1 MWINSAYFFVVYLID
16 RCDVIRLS
24 VTARMM
30 DAFLQGRRF
39 WEKNGN
45 IVLVPPSQ
53 PTSGTSS
60 LTSRTSEQ
68 GCAIQN
74 MGDSDLPSQNNS
86 CFGSDWNSNQFLA
99 ADEKKTDQKTLGDS
113 MFDQFSNVKDNVNK
127 EFLRKSPT
135 SPAGSPT
142 GLFGAHQKDLSY
154 DDLSKNIDANL
165 AEIDMETFR
174 SEDINSILAL
184 PAIYSGDFQS
194 ASHGE
199 QCASVSGSLLN
210 GLELD
215 TSTSN
220 RHSEDEISICK
231 DEPLF
236 SPLREPPVPEATIS
250 VDSLDN
256 SSSYDQDLVLT
267 CKANKNNYT
276 IVFEGSS
283 TQFSDDSDYQDVCRS
298 SEGES
303 SLSGAVHINYSSNFK
318 KQSSMVQS
326 DVAFTTWSK
335 LWRSHRVTSRRRSDS
350 NTKISIKSQSLPNL
364 SHNSVFITD
373 KQLTQWAKWCGNHR
387 FPLYEVVQNY
397 QASGMHVA
405 NSKECLHSVSLLK
418 LFMKHK
424 VSSNSSIG
432 SSGQSDS
439 STSLILQPLNFRN
452 TSLQN
457 SLDISDSKI
466 KPLQR
471 NTDDTPQN
479 QKEKNRASC
488 QNDNDTR
495 NTQMFVDN
503 IKILDWNAVQ
513 NITETNN
520 NNINSLYNTENDV
533 PNNNNIEEIRVNGS
547 SDDCDNSQCFEDSLM
562 DAQSPP
568 LKHFHATPI
577 KEEEE
582 TDISSGDEVMRD
594 SKNPFG
600 SDESTGGDITVI
612 QNNTLDHVTHTNRQ
626 ENGSNLERINNIF
639 PSCKSNV
646 GLVNKTF
653 SLNREDH
660 LTSKKSGVPTENHSQ
675 STQTKQFNI
684 NDCAGTEGFK
694 PLHAFSCKTSSNQTD
709 CDTVNTGHYPGSR
722 DSSPASSGYVSSR
735 HSSVE
740 RLRHSS
746 QGSNANHTT
755 PVTPVAVQK
764 SNVVLTTTCT
774 CGTQIPVH
782 VKDSSVQT
790 STLYNSNSSSGFTLK
805 ESSAVLPEPIQFSQ
819 TAVKCPLQNVAS
831 QTKQRQKDKKSIYV
845 CYPNYSLPDLSFLK
859 SIIEENSESVFLAPT
874 EYKLPQDILGQ
885 KRPARPKSY
894 TAYESLLQ
902 KHLTK
907 IKDWESLNVLLP
919 DDLKI
924 LISKTH
930 AKGVKV
936 DSPLSKETIFSK
948 NRHQNLSSSYCNADD
963 ATKLKTNFSDIS
975 YKRHMPRSIL
985 RKSSSVEQCEDRQ
998 CRVHLP
1004 TRCTSA
1010 SSVICS
1016 KDGGNS
1022 PDNIATHYKQGFCD
1036 FFPKNIRC
1044 PDSKCSECI
1053 GMQKPEVPLKKFHH
1067 NLAANIPSDL
1077 FHNSEA
1083 KHSPCN
1089 NYKPP
1094 SPMRMHPDMT
1104 STPDKKSSFSFENC
1118 RDENVLQDINGKNI
1132 PYSLNNENMMPSFD
1146 PKSNGQNVES
1156 HMNCFHNKKAVKFC
1170 EKSPTKGSKHLDAC
1184 KVGKCCNCDTQNRSP
1199 GDFHSSQCSCDICN
1213 LESDKPPQEFIVS
1226 PTQNSLLYPDITDSY
1241 TLQNFSGGGKFFQEA
1256 LRRKTGLVENLRKAT
1271 QIIFEHYKSKKGG
1284 DCGSSFSM
1292 AQKILT
1298 WLCPAVHTILS
1309 DGLLPSVQGFFGP
1322 LPNSPWK
1329 VAGAS
1334 IKQGETRKEV
1344 EDLLNHVNSEKLL
1357 TDSTYRF
1364 NAFIIGLLNL
1374 GCFEWWLGH
1383 LCACQSLICHH
1394 YHPTALLSLLALPA
1408 AVHLRHELKE
1418 LVSPLSNLSFN
1429 LDIIFETKVTSGE
1442 NWKKYSE
1449 GNFRHGIDHS
1459 NESKT
1464 CKDHEDRNLSDLNLQ
1479 FSPYKQTAGNKIN
1492 DFNLKSKHNQALS
1505 PCNNLM
1511 NIRSEA
1517 EECHENQ
1524 VWPGITINPFP
1535 NAKFAEEFNIT
1546 SQNKKEKNQSGRNAV
1561 PLNFL
1566 RDTLLPRDSES
1577 KKGDIPHFSLCS
1589 STDSGCSSQIDHAN
1603 HMASPATTSDDSPNV
1618 DVKEGQQFKMLRQKW
1633 EKISHG
1639 INKQIPNKTP
1649 SPKAAKPT
1657 IASSS
1662 KAKKKAEI
1670 SPPRS
1675 VHNAREI
1682 AIPKTPTKSL
1692 SQTPPSR
1699 RAQGKTNLYAG
1710 TSNDIKT
1717 LSPDAVPSSQND
1729 ANEKRKS
1736 QIPTL
1741 KFNKS
1746 PQIKS
1751 MIPVQKLGAR
1761 ARSANRD
1768 SRFPSD

>member
-1 MWINSAYFFVVYLID
+1 
-16 RCDVIRLS
+16 
-24 VTARMM
+24 
-30 DAFLQGRRF
+30 
-39 WEKNGN
+39 
-45 IVLVPPSQ
+45 
-53 PTSGTSS
+53 
-60 LTSRTSEQ
+60 
-68 GCAIQN
+68 
-74 MGDSDLPSQNNS
+74 MGDSNQSSQNNS
-86 CFGSDWNSNQFLA
+86 CFDSDWNSNQFLSS
-99 ADEKKTDQKTLGDS
+99 DVKMTDQKSLDS
-113 MFDQFSNVKDNVNK
+113 SLFERISNFRDNVNK
-127 EFLRKSPT
+127 DYSRKSPT

-142 GLFGAHQKDLSY
+142 TMYGASLHQKDLSY

-194 ASHGE
+194 ESRGE

-256 SSSYDQDLVLT
+256 SSSYEQDLVLT

-303 SLSGAVHINYSSNFK
+303 SMSGAVHINCGSYR

-335 LWRSHRVTSRRRSDS
+335 LWKSHRISRRKSDTS

-373 KQLTQWAKWCGNHR
+373 KQLNQWAKWCGNHR
-387 FPLYEVVQNY
+387 LPLYELVQNY
-397 QASGMHVA
+397 QAAGMHVG

-452 TSLQN
+452 ASLQN
-457 SLDISDSKI
+457 SLNISEKV

-471 NTDDTPQN
+471 NTDDLSQN
-479 QKEKNRASC
+479 HKDKNRPKN

-495 NTQMFVDN
+495 QAQMIVDN
-503 IKILDWNAVQ
+503 IQILDWNSVQ
-513 NITETNN
+513 NMTETNN
-520 NNINSLYNTENDV
+520 NNINSLYNTDNV
-533 PNNNNIEEIRVNGS
+533 PNNNNIEELRGNEE
-547 SDDCDNSQCFEDSLM
+547 CDNSQYFEDSLM
-562 DAQSPP
+562 DAPSPP
-568 LKHFHATPI
+568 LKHFHTTPI

-600 SDESTGGDITVI
+600 SDDSSSGEITVI
-612 QNNTLDHVTHTNRQ
+612 QNNNLDHASSTNRQ
-626 ENGSNLERINNIF
+626 ENGAHLERINNIF
-639 PSCKSNV
+639 PTCKSNIDI
-646 GLVNKTF
+646 LNKGYHV
-653 SLNREDH
+653 LNKEDA
-660 LTSKKSGVPTENHSQ
+660 SAKRNGIPTESH

-684 NDCAGTEGFK
+684 NDCSGPDGFK
-694 PLHAFSCKTSSNQTD
+694 PLQAFSCKTSSNQTD
-709 CDTVNTGHYPGSR
+709 CDTTTTVQYTTSR

-740 RLRHSS
+740 RIRPPSLISATH
-746 QGSNANHTT
+746 NVTT
-755 PVTPVAVQK
+755 PVSPIQK
-764 SNVVLTTTCT
+764 SNVILTTICT

-782 VKDSSVQT
+782 VKDSCVQT
-790 STLYNSNSSSGFTLK
+790 STLAVSNSNSGFTFK
-805 ESSAVLPEPIQFSQ
+805 ESTTNLPEPNQHSQ
-819 TAVKCPLQNVAS
+819 TSVKSPVNNVES
-831 QTKQRQKDKKSIYV
+831 QFGKQKAKDKKSVYV

-859 SIIEENSESVFLAPT
+859 SVIEENSESVFLTPT
-874 EYKLPQDILGQ
+874 EYKLPQEILNQ
-885 KRPARPKSY
+885 RRPSRPRSY
-894 TAYESLLQ
+894 GAYENLLQ

-924 LISKTH
+924 LISKQRP
-930 AKGVKV
+930 KGMKS
-936 DSPLSKETIFSK
+936 DSSSFTDALNSKEALQF
-948 NRHQNLSSSYCNADD
+948 LSSSYCNIDD
-963 ATKLKTNFSDIS
+963 ASKLKIGGSESAN
-975 YKRHMPRSIL
+975 KQHVPRSIL
-985 RKSSSVEQCEDRQ
+985 RKSNSVEQCEDKQ
-998 CRVHLP
+998 CHAHLP
-1004 TRCTSA
+1004 IRCTSA
-1010 SSVICS
+1010 SSFICG
-1016 KDGGNS
+1016 KDGGKS
-1022 PDNIATHYKQGFCD
+1022 LPSDLVHYKQD
-1036 FFPKNIRC
+1036 FYGGSPQNI
-1044 PDSKCSECI
+1044 PTSNVKFSDYFNNQKVDASGKKYQVVQNSDKKCS
-1053 GMQKPEVPLKKFHH
+1053 
-1067 NLAANIPSDL
+1067 
-1077 FHNSEA
+1077 
-1083 KHSPCN
+1083 PCDSF
-1089 NYKPP
+1089 KLP
-1094 SPMRMHPDMT
+1094 SPLSVQQHDIGT
-1104 STPDKKSSFSFENC
+1104 ILDKHCKEENLLQNFS
-1118 RDENVLQDINGKNI
+1118 GKNL
-1132 PYSLNNENMMPSFD
+1132 PYLFNNENILPPFETRCEVQA
-1146 PKSNGQNVES
+1146 GEAQ
-1156 HMNCFHNKKAVKFC
+1156 MNCLHGKKAVKFC
-1170 EKSPTKGSKHLDAC
+1170 ERSPTKSSKQTDSC
-1184 KVGKCCNCDTQNRSP
+1184 KSAKCCSCDMQNRSP
-1199 GDFHSSQCSCDICN
+1199 GDAHSPQCSCDICN
-1213 LESDKPPQEFIVS
+1213 LESEKSTQEFLVS
-1226 PTQNSLLYPDITDSY
+1226 PTQNSLLYPEISDSY

-1271 QIIFEHYKSKKGG
+1271 QIIFEHHKTFSKKGG
-1284 DCGSSFSM
+1284 DCASSFSTG
-1292 AQKILT
+1292 QKILT

-1334 IKQGETRKEV
+1334 IKQGETRKDV
-1344 EDLLNHVNSEKLL
+1344 EELLNNVNSEKLL

-1364 NAFIIGLLNL
+1364 NAFILGLLNL

-1383 LCACQSLICHH
+1383 LCSCQSLICHH

-1429 LDIIFETKVTSGE
+1429 LDLIFETKLTSGD
-1442 NWKKYSE
+1442 NWKKYDM
-1449 GNFRHGIDHS
+1449 GNFRPNLGEFQ
-1459 NESKT
+1459 NESKNG
-1464 CKDHEDRNLSDLNLQ
+1464 KEHDDKNVMDLNLQ
-1479 FSPYKQTAGNKIN
+1479 FSPCKQLVGNKIN
-1492 DFNLKSKHNQALS
+1492 DFSLKNKHSHASS
-1505 PCNNLM
+1505 PSNNLM
-1511 NIRSEA
+1511 NIRGEA
-1517 EECHENQ
+1517 EECNENQ

-1535 NAKFAEEFNIT
+1535 NAKFAEEFNVT
-1546 SQNKKEKNQSGRNAV
+1546 SHSKKDKNQSNRNGV
-1561 PLNFL
+1561 PSNLL
-1566 RDTLLPRDSES
+1566 RDTLLPREIDQL
-1577 KKGDIPHFSLCS
+1577 GRRDVPHFSLCS
-1589 STDSGCSSQIDHAN
+1589 STDSGCSSQIDHLN
-1603 HMASPATTSDDSPNV
+1603 HVSPAANDESPNV

-1639 INKQIPNKTP
+1639 INKQIVNKTP
-1649 SPKAAKPT
+1649 SPKAPAARPT
-1657 IASSS
+1657 ISSSS
-1662 KAKKKAEI
+1662 KSKKKTEI

-1675 VHNAREI
+1675 ARTSNESVV
-1682 AIPKTPTKSL
+1682 PKTPTKMF

-1699 RAQGKTNLYAG
+1699 RSQGKANLYSG
-1710 TSNDIKT
+1710 EGKGYTPDIV
-1717 LSPDAVPSSQND
+1717 ASSQVPVEN
-1729 ANEKRKS
+1729 NEKKRS

-1741 KFNKS
+1741 KFAK
-1746 PQIKS
+1746 PKS
-1751 MIPVQKLGAR
+1751 MIPVQKIGPR

-1768 SRFPSD
+1768 M

>member
-1 MWINSAYFFVVYLID
+1 MGES
-16 RCDVIRLS
+16 
-24 VTARMM
+24 
-30 DAFLQGRRF
+30 G
-39 WEKNGN
+39 
-45 IVLVPPSQ
+45 PPSQ
-53 PTSGTSS
+53 NIS
-60 LTSRTSEQ
+60 
-68 GCAIQN
+68 
-74 MGDSDLPSQNNS
+74 
-86 CFGSDWNSNQFLA
+86 FSDWNSNQFLA
-99 ADEKKTDQKTLGDS
+99 SPERKTDQKCLDDCIFGQYT
-113 MFDQFSNVKDNVNK
+113 NVKDNANK
-127 EFLRKSPT
+127 EYSRKSPT
-135 SPAGSPT
+135 TSPTGSPT
-142 GLFGAHQKDLSY
+142 AAFGASLHQKDLSY

-215 TSTSN
+215 ASTRSN

-256 SSSYDQDLVLT
+256 SSSYEQDLVLT

-298 SEGES
+298 SEGEG
-303 SLSGAVHINYSSNFK
+303 SLSGAVHINYSSSFK

-335 LWRSHRVTSRRRSDS
+335 LWRSHRINRRKSDCG
-350 NTKISIKSQSLPNL
+350 TKVSSKSQSLPNL

-397 QASGMHVA
+397 QAAGMRVA

-418 LFMKHK
+418 LFMKHR

-452 TSLQN
+452 ASLQN
-457 SLDISDSKI
+457 SLDISDNKI

-471 NTDDTPQN
+471 NTDDA
-479 QKEKNRASC
+479 KEKHRAVSGH
-488 QNDNDTR
+488 NDNDTR
-495 NTQMFVDN
+495 QTQMFVDN
-503 IKILDWNAVQ
+503 IQILDWNSVQ
-513 NITETNN
+513 NMTEANN
-520 NNINSLYNTENDV
+520 NNINSLYNNTENNV
-533 PNNNNIEEIRVNGS
+533 PDNNNIEDITVNSGN
-547 SDDCDNSQCFEDSLM
+547 DDCDNSQCFEDSLM
-562 DAQSPP
+562 DAPSPP

-600 SDESTGGDITVI
+600 SDDSTSGDITVI
-612 QNNTLDHVTHTNRQ
+612 QNNTLDHVANNNRQ
-626 ENGSNLERINNIF
+626 ENSSNLERINNIF
-639 PSCKSNV
+639 PCKSNV
-646 GLVNKTF
+646 VLLNKAY
-653 SLNREDH
+653 REE
-660 LTSKKSGVPTENHSQ
+660 LSSKKPAASAENHSQ

-684 NDCAGTEGFK
+684 NDCVGSDGFK

-709 CDTVNTGHYPGSR
+709 CDTVNTVHYATSR

-740 RLRHSS
+740 RLRPSS
-746 QGSNANHTT
+746 QGSSMNHN
-755 PVTPVAVQK
+755 VSPVAAAASPVLAPK

-790 STLYNSNSSSGFTLK
+790 STLCNSSSSSGFTLK
-805 ESSAVLPEPIQFSQ
+805 ESSISLPEPNQFSQ
-819 TAVKCPLQNVAS
+819 TAVKCPLQNMAS
-831 QTKQRQKDKKSIYV
+831 QTKQKQKDKKSIYV

-859 SIIEENSESVFLAPT
+859 SIIEENSESVFLTPT
-874 EYKLPQDILGQ
+874 EYKLPQEILNQ
-885 KRPARPKSY
+885 KRPSRPKSY
-894 TAYESLLQ
+894 GAYESLLQ

-930 AKGVKV
+930 VKGVKT
-936 DSPLSKETIFSK
+936 DSPLTKDSYSKHRYQS
-948 NRHQNLSSSYCNADD
+948 LSSSFCNADD
-963 ATKLKTNFSDIS
+963 ATKLKTNFSDPA
-975 YKRHMPRSIL
+975 YRQHVPRSIL
-985 RKSSSVEQCEDRQ
+985 RKSSSVEQCEDKQ

-1004 TRCTSA
+1004 VRCTSA
-1010 SSVICS
+1010 SSVI
-1016 KDGGNS
+1016 GGKETGTS
-1022 PDNIATHYKQGFCD
+1022 PDSETGRYRL
-1036 FFPKNIRC
+1036 RC
-1044 PDSKCSECI
+1044 SDSKCSDCLSVAKAEAS
-1053 GMQKPEVPLKKFHH
+1053 LKKYANVPMEGKHPNCNFKPTSPSHH
-1067 NLAANIPSDL
+1067 QQQDIAA
-1077 FHNSEA
+1077 
-1083 KHSPCN
+1083 
-1089 NYKPP
+1089 
-1094 SPMRMHPDMT
+1094 RG
-1104 STPDKKSSFSFENC
+1104 DKKSCSYEHC
-1118 RDENVLQDINGKNI
+1118 RDENLLQEFSNKSV
-1132 PYSLNNENMMPSFD
+1132 PYPFGNENVISSLD
-1146 PKSNGQNVES
+1146 QKSDGHSLES
-1156 HMNCFHNKKAVKFC
+1156 HMNCLHGKKAVKFC
-1170 EKSPTKGSKHLDAC
+1170 EKSPTKTSKHADAC
-1184 KVGKCCNCDTQNRSP
+1184 KAGRCCSCDTQNRSP
-1199 GDFHSSQCSCDICN
+1199 SDFHSSQCSCEICS
-1213 LESDKPPQEFIVS
+1213 LESDKPPQEFLVS
-1226 PTQNSLLYPDITDSY
+1226 PTQNSLLYPEVSDSY

-1256 LRRKTGLVENLRKAT
+1256 LKRKTGLVENLRKAT
-1271 QIIFEHYKSKKGG
+1271 QNIFEHHKTSSKKGV

-1292 AQKILT
+1292 GQKILT

-1322 LPNSPWK
+1322 LPNTPWK

-1344 EDLLNHVNSEKLL
+1344 EDLLNHVNSEKQL

-1429 LDIIFETKVTSGE
+1429 LDILFETKVTGD

-1449 GNFRHGIDHS
+1449 S
-1459 NESKT
+1459 NLRPSAMESHAEAKAA
-1464 CKDHEDRNLSDLNLQ
+1464 KESDDKNYIDLNLH
-1479 FSPYKQTAGNKIN
+1479 FSPYKQTVGNKIN
-1492 DFNLKSKHNQALS
+1492 DFSLKSRHSQASS
-1505 PCNNLM
+1505 PCNNVM

-1546 SQNKKEKNQSGRNAV
+1546 SQKKEKNQRSGM
-1561 PLNFL
+1561 PLNL
-1566 RDTLLPRDSES
+1566 MRDTLLPRDADHCGRKE
-1577 KKGDIPHFSLCS
+1577 IPYFSLCS
-1589 STDSGCSSQIDHAN
+1589 STDSGCSSQIDHNN
-1603 HMASPATTSDDSPNV
+1603 HTPSPAATANDESPNV

-1639 INKQIPNKTP
+1639 INKQVSSK
-1649 SPKAAKPT
+1649 SPTKMTATKPT
-1657 IASSS
+1657 IASNS
-1662 KAKKKAEI
+1662 KAKKKLEI
-1670 SPPRS
+1670 SPPRQ
-1675 VHNAREI
+1675 ATREM
-1682 AIPKTPTKSL
+1682 AIPKTPTKSPAA
-1692 SQTPPSR
+1692 SGKRGQP
-1699 RAQGKTNLYAG
+1699 KTNIYPATTNEFRLMA
-1710 TSNDIKT
+1710 
-1717 LSPDAVPSSQND
+1717 PDVVASSQVPGE
-1729 ANEKRKS
+1729 AGEKRRS
-1736 QIPTL
+1736 HIPTL
-1741 KFNKS
+1741 KFKS
-1746 PQIKS
+1746 PQVKS
-1751 MIPVQKLGAR
+1751 MIPVQKLGTR

-1768 SRFPSD
+1768 PRFSLD

>member
-1 MWINSAYFFVVYLID
+1 
-16 RCDVIRLS
+16 
-24 VTARMM
+24 MM
-30 DAFLQGRRF
+30 DAILQGRRF

-45 IVLVPPSQ
+45 IVLVPP
-53 PTSGTSS
+53 PNDTSS
-60 LTSRTSEQ
+60 LVSQNSEQ
-68 GCAIQN
+68 GCAVQA
-74 MGDSDLPSQNNS
+74 MGDSDSSSQNIS
-86 CFGSDWNSNQFLA
+86 CFDSDWNSNQFLTTP
-99 ADEKKTDQKTLGDS
+99 EKKKDQKSTDDS
-113 MFDQFSNVKDNVNK
+113 LLEQYSNVKDNANK
-127 EFLRKSPT
+127 DYSRKSPT

-142 GLFGAHQKDLSY
+142 AVFGASLHQKDLSY

-298 SEGES
+298 SEGEG
-303 SLSGAVHINYSSNFK
+303 SLSGAVQINYSSSFK

-335 LWRSHRVTSRRRSDS
+335 LWRSHRVCRRKSDS

-457 SLDISDSKI
+457 SLNISENKI

-471 NTDDTPQN
+471 NTDDPSQN
-479 QKEKNRASC
+479 QKEKNRAAGH
-488 QNDNDTR
+488 NDNETCQ
-495 NTQMFVDN
+495 TQMFVDN
-503 IKILDWNAVQ
+503 IQILDWNSVQ
-513 NITETNN
+513 NMTETNN
-520 NNINSLYNTENDV
+520 NNINSLYNTENNV
-533 PNNNNIEEIRVNGS
+533 PNNNNIEEIRLNSGN
-547 SDDCDNSQCFEDSLM
+547 DDCDNSQYFEDSLM
-562 DAQSPP
+562 DAPSPP

-600 SDESTGGDITVI
+600 SDDSTSGDITVI

-626 ENGSNLERINNIF
+626 ESSGNLERINNIF

-646 GLVNKTF
+646 GILNKVYT
-653 SLNREDH
+653 LNREEH
-660 LTSKKSGVPTENHSQ
+660 LASKKPGVSTENNSQ

-684 NDCAGTEGFK
+684 NDCTGPEGFK

-709 CDTVNTGHYPGSR
+709 CDTVNTVHYTTSR

-746 QGSNANHTT
+746 QGNSVNHNAAMT
-755 PVTPVAVQK
+755 PVVVQK

-790 STLYNSNSSSGFTLK
+790 SILYNSNSSSGFTLK
-805 ESSAVLPEPIQFSQ
+805 ESSSSLPEPNNFSE

-831 QTKQRQKDKKSIYV
+831 QTKHRQKDKKSIYV

-859 SIIEENSESVFLAPT
+859 SIIDENSESVFLTPT
-874 EYKLPQDILGQ
+874 EYKVPQEILNQ
-885 KRPARPKSY
+885 KKPSRPRSY
-894 TAYESLLQ
+894 GAYETLLQ

-930 AKGVKV
+930 TKGLK
-936 DSPLSKETIFSK
+936 SENGFPKEGAYSK
-948 NRHQNLSSSYCNADD
+948 NRHQSLSSSYCNADD
-963 ATKLKTNFSDIS
+963 ATKLKSNFVDAT

-985 RKSSSVEQCEDRQ
+985 RKSSSVDQCEERP

-1010 SSVICS
+1010 SSVMCT
-1016 KDGGNS
+1016 KEGGKS
-1022 PDNIATHYKQGFCD
+1022 PDGDLSHCKQGLCSGSKNSHCNEPKFSEFVAIPKTDTTLKKYHHNMIANISPD
-1036 FFPKNIRC
+1036 FFPHA
-1044 PDSKCSECI
+1044 DSKQC
-1053 GMQKPEVPLKKFHH
+1053 H
-1067 NLAANIPSDL
+1067 
-1077 FHNSEA
+1077 
-1083 KHSPCN
+1083 PCN
-1089 NYKPP
+1089 NYKPS
-1094 SPMRMHPDMT
+1094 SPLFMQQNEVT
-1104 STPDKKSSFSFENC
+1104 SNSKKKGYSFENC
-1118 RDENVLQDINGKNI
+1118 TDENLQEFSGKNI
-1132 PYSLNNENMMPSFD
+1132 PFPFSNENILPSLD
-1146 PKSNGQNVES
+1146 QKSDVQNIES
-1156 HMNCFHNKKAVKFC
+1156 HINCLHSKKAVKFC
-1170 EKSPTKGSKHLDAC
+1170 EKSPTKSSKHMDAC
-1184 KVGKCCNCDTQNRSP
+1184 KMGRCCSCDTQNRSS
-1199 GDFHSSQCSCDICN
+1199 GEFHGSQCSCDICN
-1213 LESDKPPQEFIVS
+1213 LESDKPPQEFLVS
-1226 PTQNSLLYPDITDSY
+1226 PTQNSLLYPDISDSY

-1271 QIIFEHYKSKKGG
+1271 QIIFEHYKTSDKKGMDRG
-1284 DCGSSFSM
+1284 SFSM
-1292 AQKILT
+1292 GQKVLT
-1298 WLCPAVHTILS
+1298 W
-1309 DGLLPSVQGFFGP
+1309 
-1322 LPNSPWK
+1322 
-1329 VAGAS
+1329 
-1334 IKQGETRKEV
+1334 
-1344 EDLLNHVNSEKLL
+1344 
-1357 TDSTYRF
+1357 
-1364 NAFIIGLLNL
+1364 
-1374 GCFEWWLGH
+1374 
-1383 LCACQSLICHH
+1383 
-1394 YHPTALLSLLALPA
+1394 
-1408 AVHLRHELKE
+1408 
-1418 LVSPLSNLSFN
+1418 
-1429 LDIIFETKVTSGE
+1429 
-1442 NWKKYSE
+1442 
-1449 GNFRHGIDHS
+1449 
-1459 NESKT
+1459 
-1464 CKDHEDRNLSDLNLQ
+1464 
-1479 FSPYKQTAGNKIN
+1479 
-1492 DFNLKSKHNQALS
+1492 
-1505 PCNNLM
+1505 
-1511 NIRSEA
+1511 
-1517 EECHENQ
+1517 
-1524 VWPGITINPFP
+1524 
-1535 NAKFAEEFNIT
+1535 
-1546 SQNKKEKNQSGRNAV
+1546 
-1561 PLNFL
+1561 
-1566 RDTLLPRDSES
+1566 
-1577 KKGDIPHFSLCS
+1577 
-1589 STDSGCSSQIDHAN
+1589 
-1603 HMASPATTSDDSPNV
+1603 
-1618 DVKEGQQFKMLRQKW
+1618 
-1633 EKISHG
+1633 
-1639 INKQIPNKTP
+1639 
-1649 SPKAAKPT
+1649 
-1657 IASSS
+1657 
-1662 KAKKKAEI
+1662 
-1670 SPPRS
+1670 
-1675 VHNAREI
+1675 
-1682 AIPKTPTKSL
+1682 
-1692 SQTPPSR
+1692 
-1699 RAQGKTNLYAG
+1699 
-1710 TSNDIKT
+1710 
-1717 LSPDAVPSSQND
+1717 
-1729 ANEKRKS
+1729 
-1736 QIPTL
+1736 
-1741 KFNKS
+1741 
-1746 PQIKS
+1746 
-1751 MIPVQKLGAR
+1751 
-1761 ARSANRD
+1761 
-1768 SRFPSD
+1768 

>member
-1 MWINSAYFFVVYLID
+1 
-16 RCDVIRLS
+16 
-24 VTARMM
+24 MM
-30 DAFLQGRRF
+30 DTLVQGHRV
-39 WEKNGN
+39 WETNGN
-45 IVLVPPSQ
+45 IMVVRKTDPST
-53 PTSGTSS
+53 PRITT
-60 LTSRTSEQ
+60 TEQ
-68 GCAIQN
+68 GCAVQGMI
-74 MGDSDLPSQNNS
+74 DSDQSSQNIS
-86 CFGSDWNSNQFLA
+86 CYDSDWNSNQFLA
-99 ADEKKTDQKTLGDS
+99 PSVKTTDQKSLDDS
-113 MFDQFSNVKDNVNK
+113 FFEQYSNVKDNVNK
-127 EFLRKSPT
+127 DLYRKCPS

-142 GLFGAHQKDLSY
+142 TAAYGASLHQKDLSY

-194 ASHGE
+194 ESRGE

-215 TSTSN
+215 TSARSN

-236 SPLREPPVPEATIS
+236 SPLREPPAQATIS

-256 SSSYDQDLVLT
+256 SSSYEQDLVLT

-303 SLSGAVHINYSSNFK
+303 SLSGAVQINYSSSFK

-335 LWRSHRVTSRRRSDS
+335 LWKSHKVTRRRSCDS
-350 NTKISIKSQSLPNL
+350 STKISNKSQSLPNL
-364 SHNSVFITD
+364 NNNSVLITD
-373 KQLTQWAKWCGNHR
+373 KQLNQWAKWCGNHR
-387 FPLYEVVQNY
+387 FPLYEIVQNY
-397 QASGMHVA
+397 QATGMHVA
-405 NSKECLHSVSLLK
+405 GSKECLHSISLLK

-424 VSSNSSIG
+424 VASNSSIG

-452 TSLQN
+452 ASLQN
-457 SLDISDSKI
+457 SLNISDKI

-471 NTDDTPQN
+471 HTDDTVEPN
-479 QKEKNRASC
+479 QKDKNRAVG

-495 NTQMFVDN
+495 MFVDN
-503 IKILDWNAVQ
+503 IQLLDWNSVQ
-513 NITETNN
+513 NLTETNN
-520 NNINSLYNTENDV
+520 NNINSLYNTTENNV
-533 PNNNNIEEIRVNGS
+533 PNNNNIEEIRATAGNE
-547 SDDCDNSQCFEDSLM
+547 DCDNSQYFEDSLM
-562 DAQSPP
+562 DNPSPP

-600 SDESTGGDITVI
+600 SDDSSGEITVI
-612 QNNTLDHVTHTNRQ
+612 QNNTLAHANRQ
-626 ENGSNLERINNIF
+626 ETGLNLERINNVF
-639 PSCKSNV
+639 PSSKSNAGYTLPV
-646 GLVNKTF
+646 DDAL
-653 SLNREDH
+653 
-660 LTSKKSGVPTENHSQ
+660 LTKKSGSSAENHSQ

-684 NDCAGTEGFK
+684 NECCGPEAFK
-694 PLHAFSCKTSSNQTD
+694 PLHTFSCKTSSNQTD
-709 CDTVNTGHYPGSR
+709 CDTVNTVQYTASR

-746 QGSNANHTT
+746 QGNIPIHSSPATVNV
-755 PVTPVAVQK
+755 PVQK

-805 ESSAVLPEPIQFSQ
+805 ESTSALPEPNKFPSSQ
-819 TAVKCPLQNVAS
+819 TSVKSPLQNMGS
-831 QTKQRQKDKKSIYV
+831 QTKSRQKDNKKSIYV

-859 SIIEENSESVFLAPT
+859 SVIEENSESVFLTPT
-874 EYKLPQDILGQ
+874 EYKLPQDIINQ
-885 KRPARPKSY
+885 KRPSRPKSY
-894 TAYESLLQ
+894 GAYESILQ

-930 AKGVKV
+930 GKGVKM
-936 DSPLSKETIFSK
+936 DGSASKDPLHSR
-948 NRHQNLSSSYCNADD
+948 NQHQNLSSSYCNVDD
-963 ATKLKTNFSDIS
+963 ATKLKANFIDPS

-1004 TRCTSA
+1004 IRCTSA

-1016 KDGGNS
+1016 NDGGKS
-1022 PDNIATHYKQGFCD
+1022 PDRETLQYKQVFCD
-1036 FFPKNIRC
+1036 GFRQNVHCI
-1044 PDSKCSECI
+1044 DSKCPSL
-1053 GMQKPEVPLKKFHH
+1053 QKADASLKKYHPTH
-1067 NLAANIPSDL
+1067 DL
-1077 FHNSEA
+1077 HSSPGS
-1083 KHSPCN
+1083 KQCSPCSSC
-1089 NYKPP
+1089 KSSSPP
-1094 SPMRMHPDMT
+1094 LSVHDVT
-1104 STPDKKSSFSFENC
+1104 IHDKKPTYSFENFK
-1118 RDENVLQDINGKNI
+1118 DENLLQDFTGKNI
-1132 PYSLNNENMMPSFD
+1132 PYPFNNENLLPSFD
-1146 PKSNGQNVES
+1146 QKNETQTVES
-1156 HMNCFHNKKAVKFC
+1156 HINCLHGKKAVKFC
-1170 EKSPTKGSKHLDAC
+1170 ERSPTKSSKQLDAC
-1184 KVGKCCNCDTQNRSP
+1184 KPGRCCSCDTQNRSS
-1199 GDFHSSQCSCDICN
+1199 DEFHGSQCSCDICT
-1213 LESDKPPQEFIVS
+1213 LESERPPQEFLVS
-1226 PTQNSLLYPDITDSY
+1226 PTQNTLMYPEISDSY

-1271 QIIFEHYKSKKGG
+1271 QIIFEHHKNSNKKGV
-1284 DCGSSFSM
+1284 DLSYSM
-1292 AQKILT
+1292 GQKILT

-1334 IKQGETRKEV
+1334 IKQGETRKDV
-1344 EDLLNHVNSEKLL
+1344 EELLNHVTSEKLL

-1364 NAFIIGLLNL
+1364 NAFILGLLNL

-1418 LVSPLSNLSFN
+1418 LVSPLSNLPFN
-1429 LDIIFETKVTSGE
+1429 LDIIFETKVTNGE
-1442 NWKKYSE
+1442 NWKKYDV
-1449 GNFRHGIDHS
+1449 GNFRPSGLDYQPETKHP
-1459 NESKT
+1459 
-1464 CKDHEDRNLSDLNLQ
+1464 KDHDDLNLQ
-1479 FSPYKQTAGNKIN
+1479 FSPCKQTMGNKIN
-1492 DFNLKSKHNQALS
+1492 DFSLKTKHSQVLS
-1505 PCNNLM
+1505 PCSNLM
-1511 NIRSEA
+1511 NIRSDA

-1546 SQNKKEKNQSGRNAV
+1546 SHTKKEKNQSGRGGV
-1561 PLNFL
+1561 NFL
-1566 RDTLLPRDSES
+1566 RDTLLPREVDQNQRR
-1577 KKGDIPHFSLCS
+1577 GDMPHFSLCS
-1589 STDSGCSSQIDHAN
+1589 STDSGCSSQIEHMN
-1603 HMASPATTSDDSPNV
+1603 HTMSPAAAANDESPNV

-1639 INKQIPNKTP
+1639 MNKQAVAKAP
-1649 SPKAAKPT
+1649 SPKATATKPT
-1657 IASSS
+1657 ISSSS
-1662 KAKKKAEI
+1662 KSKKKAEV
-1670 SPPRS
+1670 SPPRLS
-1675 VHNAREI
+1675 HGPKDI
-1682 AIPKTPTKSL
+1682 AVPKTPTK
-1692 SQTPPSR
+1692 TPPTR
-1699 RAQGKTNLYAG
+1699 RAQGKINLHAG
-1710 TSNDIKT
+1710 VSNEVKLAPPDI
-1717 LSPDAVPSSQND
+1717 LPSEV
-1729 ANEKRKS
+1729 NEKRKS
-1736 QIPTL
+1736 QIPML
-1741 KFNKS
+1741 KFTKG
-1746 PQIKS
+1746 PQ
-1751 MIPVQKLGAR
+1751 PKLR
-1761 ARSANRD
+1761 INRGKH
-1768 SRFPSD
+1768 FMYAW